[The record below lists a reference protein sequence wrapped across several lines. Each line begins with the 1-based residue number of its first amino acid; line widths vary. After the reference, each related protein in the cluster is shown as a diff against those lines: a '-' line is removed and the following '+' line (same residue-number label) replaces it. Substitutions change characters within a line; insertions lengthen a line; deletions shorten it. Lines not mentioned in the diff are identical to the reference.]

1 MLELDDKLYKLIE
14 WIVNTY
20 GCNKKE
26 AIESIKNKLET
37 I

>member
-1 MLELDDKLYKLIE
+1 MLELDEKLYKLIE

-26 AIESIKNKLET
+26 AIASIQSKLKQL
-37 I
+37 

>member
-1 MLELDDKLYKLIE
+1 MFELDDKLYKLIE
-14 WIVNTY
+14 WVVNTY

-26 AIESIKNKLET
+26 AIASIKNKLET